1 VRILSGILFVL
12 LLSLQAPGQ
21 QPEQRLP
28 VKRIILYKTGVGYF
42 EHLGTV
48 RGNQQISIPFTS
60 GQLNDVLK
68 SLTVIDLNGGQI
80 GAITYNSS
88 APVDRQMGDLHLPL
102 SEKPSLT
109 EFLGALRG
117 AKVEIKSGG
126 GVTLTGRLLSVERK
140 TRITDHISL
149 EVDYVSLVAD
159 NGDIRTTEIAPN
171 FSVRPLEAGLPA
183 KVDRFLDLASSSR
196 DPDIRRMVVSTT
208 GTGDRNIMV
217 SYLSEVPVW
226 KSNYRIVLNTKTPA
240 NSLLQG
246 WAIVDNTIG
255 QDWENVELSLVAGA
269 PQSFVQQIAQP
280 YYVRRPEV
288 PLPDTAS
295 TAPQTYQSTLNAG
308 GGKVAGLVGDSAG
321 AGVARAR
328 IVASGPNGEFL
339 GAATSDARGNYEI
352 AGLRDGPVRIEVQS
366 PGFNPAISN
375 LAVSASAPTRHDV
388 LLQVGSMSQS
398 VDVNAQVQTA
408 ETSSASMT
416 GNRRSVGTGR
426 ALGGS
431 MRPGT
436 AGGVAGGMGGGTYR
450 IDDARAAMQ
459 ASAAGQNLGE
469 LFEYKLKQ
477 PITIHRNESALVPI
491 LQTTVAC
498 EKVSVWN
505 PSSNLPRP
513 QRALWLTNTSGLT
526 LDPGSFNVID
536 DEAFAGEG
544 LTNPISPGEKRLLS
558 YALDLALT
566 VSTKNSSEPQRVT
579 RVMVKEGVMIQH
591 SEIRETRVYT
601 LRNQDTTPRAAVIEH
616 PVRNGYQLAGAA
628 KPAETTADWMR
639 FRLAIEPKQTAELAV
654 DERRPIDATYEI
666 GKVTKE
672 QLTAFLKQQAIN
684 KPIEDSLREI
694 IAKRNA
700 ISLLEEQKEKLDGEQ
715 DKIFDDQQRLRENIK
730 ALKGSAEERALVQRY
745 TQQLNT
751 QESRLEKI
759 KQEMEALDS
768 LIEKARA
775 DLNTFTASLN
785 FEANL

>member
-1 VRILSGILFVL
+1 MRILSGILFVL
-12 LLSLQAPGQ
+12 LVSFQAFGQ

-42 EHLGTV
+42 EHLGAV

-117 AKVEIKSGG
+117 AKVEIHSGPT
-126 GVTLTGRLLSVERK
+126 TLTGRLLSVERK
-140 TRITDHISL
+140 TRTANNVTT

-159 NGDIRTTEIAPN
+159 NGEIRTTEISPS
-171 FSVRPLEAGLPA
+171 FSFRPLEAGLPA

-208 GTGDRNIMV
+208 GTGDRSIMV

-226 KSNYRIVLNTKTPA
+226 KSNYRIVLNSKTPA

-269 PQSFVQQIAQP
+269 PQSFVQQLAQP

-295 TAPQTYQSTLNAG
+295 TTPQTYQSTLNTG
-308 GGKVAGLVGDSAG
+308 G
-321 AGVARAR
+321 ARATGNVSDPSGAAVVGAR
-328 IVASGPNGEFL
+328 ITVYGPNGELL
-339 GAATSDARGNYEI
+339 GAATADAQGNYEVS
-352 AGLRDGPVRIEVQS
+352 GLPDGPVRIEAQA
-366 PGFNPAISN
+366 PGFSPVVINEPN
-375 LAVSASAPTRHDV
+375 LSAASLGHNIRLNVGQVSE
-388 LLQVGSMSQS
+388 S
-398 VDVNAQVQTA
+398 VSVNAMA
-408 ETSSASMT
+408 PPPPPPSAAPKFKS
-416 GNRRSVGTGR
+416 SVGTGR
-426 ALGGS
+426 ALGRGTMGGAIGAGS
-431 MRPGT
+431 G
-436 AGGVAGGMGGGTYR
+436 GGVGGGTYR

-526 LDPGSFNVID
+526 LDTGSFNVID

-579 RVMVKEGVMIQH
+579 RVVVKEGVMIQH
-591 SEIRETRVYT
+591 NEIREKRVYT
-601 LRNQDTTPRAAVIEH
+601 LRNQDTTPRTAVIEH
-616 PVRNGYQLAGAA
+616 PVRSGYQLAGAI

-639 FRLAIEPKQTAELAV
+639 FRLAIEPKQTAELTV
-654 DERRPIDATYEI
+654 EERRPIDATYAI
-666 GKVTKE
+666 GSITKE
-672 QLTAFLKQQAIN
+672 QLTAFLKMQAIN
-684 KPIEDSLREI
+684 KPIEDSLRQI
-694 IAKRNA
+694 IEKRAAVNA
-700 ISLLEEQKEKLDGEQ
+700 LQLQKNRLDTEQAQ
-715 DKIFDDQQRLRENIK
+715 IFDDQQRLRENIK
-730 ALKGSAEERALVQRY
+730 AMKGGTEERALVLRY

-751 QESRLEKI
+751 QESRLDAI
-759 KQEMEALDS
+759 KKETAALDAR
-768 LIEKARA
+768 IAKAEDEVNA
-775 DLNTFTASLN
+775 FVVGLN
-785 FEANL
+785 FDATL